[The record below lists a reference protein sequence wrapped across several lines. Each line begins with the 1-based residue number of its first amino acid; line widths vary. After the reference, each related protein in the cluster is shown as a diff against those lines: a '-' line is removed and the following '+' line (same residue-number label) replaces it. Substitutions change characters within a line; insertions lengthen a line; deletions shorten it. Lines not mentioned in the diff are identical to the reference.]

1 MPQTV
6 MKPSNKRIR
15 DLAFVTSEL
24 FIVLALFTFG
34 LVGAVVLA
42 RKLHLGW
49 LASAGVILATVV
61 VIYLGLSFLGASARR
76 RRP

>member
-1 MPQTV
+1 M
-6 MKPSNKRIR
+6 RAEWFGDI
-15 DLAFVTSEL
+15 AFVTSEL
-24 FIVLALFTFG
+24 FIVLAVFTLG

-49 LASAGVILATVV
+49 FASAGVILAAVV
-61 VIYLGLSFLGASARR
+61 IIYLGMSLLDASTRR